1 MAHTTVGSGVVAQP
15 GATENQPGAT
25 ESQPGRIVVLA
36 SGGGTNCQ
44 ALIDAC
50 DDGDLDARVVAVV

>member
-15 GATENQPGAT
+15 GATEN
-25 ESQPGRIVVLA
+25 QPGRIVVLA

-50 DDGDLDARVVAVV
+50 DDGDLDARVVAVITNRPGA